1 MRDRTRLGALVG
13 ALVLSASMVAPVA
26 AQEGSEPVPYLDDQ
40 GNQLG
45 TILIRDFADPYTEFD
60 PASPPGEGQRYALL
74 TLTFEA
80 AEDQAFPTDPYQVQL
95 QDSDGYLH
103 FSQRVPRPADSVV
116 PDLQSQALA
125 PDDRVSGHI
134 SYVLPADAEIIRI
147 IYRGDGRR
155 IMPIVDIAE
164 AGSVAI
170 GEPRV
175 IADVAGTPFGS
186 VTVREVMDPFMDFDP
201 NGPPAEGQRYVLLD
215 MVFDAAEDQ
224 AIQATPGSVGLV
236 GTDGMIYWPAW
247 VPRPQPFL
255 LQYLESQPLSPGDRV
270 SGVVGFAI
278 PQDVEIDS
286 VVYNHEGN
294 RYLPLA
300 DLQM

>member
-1 MRDRTRLGALVG
+1 MRDRTRLGALVS
-13 ALVLSASMVAPVA
+13 ALALSLAMVAPVA

-45 TILIRDFADPYTEFD
+45 TILIRDFVDPYIEYD
-60 PASPPGEGQRYALL
+60 SASPPGEGLRYALL

-80 AEDQAFPTDPYQVQL
+80 AEDQAFPTDPRQVQL
-95 QDSDGYLH
+95 QDSNGYLH

-125 PDDRVSGHI
+125 PFDRVSGHI
-134 SYVLPADAEIIRI
+134 PYVLPADAEIIRI

-155 IMPIVDIAE
+155 IMPIADIGE
-164 AGSVAI
+164 AGSMAI
-170 GEPRV
+170 GEPKV
-175 IADVAGTPFGS
+175 ITDAAGTPHGS
-186 VTVREVMDPFMDFDP
+186 VTVREMMDPFIDFDP
-201 NGPPAEGQRYVLLD
+201 NGPPTEGQRYVILD

-224 AIQATPGSVGLV
+224 AIGATPGSVGLV
-236 GTDGMIYWPAW
+236 GTDGMVYWPAW

-255 LQYLESQPLSPGDRV
+255 LQYLEPQPLSPGDRI

-278 PQDVEIDS
+278 PQDVEIGFI
-286 VVYNHEGN
+286 VYNNEGN
-294 RYLPLA
+294 RYLSLA
-300 DLQM
+300 DL